1 MLKVER
7 AIAFTL
13 PDGSYIK
20 VETTGTGRE
29 GVEAGPDDWSALDVT
44 LVRKDESESLLCSV
58 EYDDP
63 KGLRTLVYNDDSEK
77 PIFTHVNGYDGE
89 IPYDEEE
96 TESDNCQTGT
106 YDCETCC
113 LNGRCIRQEGD
124 DEA

>member
-1 MLKVER
+1 MLKIER

-29 GVEAGPDDWSALDVT
+29 GAEAGPDDWSALDVT

-58 EYDDP
+58 EYDDL

-89 IPYDEEE
+89 LQYDEEE
-96 TESDNCQTGT
+96 AENDNCQAGT
-106 YDCETCC
+106 YDCEACC
-113 LNGRCIRQEGD
+113 LNRRCIRQEGD
-124 DEA
+124 DEE

>member
-13 PDGSYIK
+13 PYGSYIK

-29 GVEAGPDDWSALDVT
+29 GAEAGPDDWSALDVT

-89 IPYDEEE
+89 LPYDEEE
-96 TESDNCQTGT
+96 AENDNCQAGT
-106 YDCETCC
+106 YDCEACC
-113 LNGRCIRQEGD
+113 LNRRCIRQEGD
-124 DEA
+124 DEE

>member
-29 GVEAGPDDWSALDVT
+29 GAEAGPDDWSALDVT

-77 PIFTHVNGYDGE
+77 PIFIHVNGYDGE
-89 IPYDEEE
+89 LPYDEEE
-96 TESDNCQTGT
+96 DENDNCQAGT

-113 LNGRCIRQEGD
+113 LNGRCIQQEGD

>member
-13 PDGSYIK
+13 PDGSYIN

-29 GVEAGPDDWSALDVT
+29 GAEAGPDDWSALDVT

-63 KGLRTLVYNDDSEK
+63 KGLRTLVYRDDSEK

-89 IPYDEEE
+89 LPYYEEE
-96 TESDNCQTGT
+96 YEPTFERALEPEED
-106 YDCETCC
+106 
-113 LNGRCIRQEGD
+113 GD
-124 DEA
+124 ADSEQF

>member
-29 GVEAGPDDWSALDVT
+29 GAEAGPDDWSALDVT

-58 EYDDP
+58 EYDKQ
-63 KGLRTLVYNDDSEK
+63 KGIRTLVY
-77 PIFTHVNGYDGE
+77 
-89 IPYDEEE
+89 
-96 TESDNCQTGT
+96 
-106 YDCETCC
+106 
-113 LNGRCIRQEGD
+113 D
-124 DEA
+124 DEHENPVFIKDAEYYFSGVMGE